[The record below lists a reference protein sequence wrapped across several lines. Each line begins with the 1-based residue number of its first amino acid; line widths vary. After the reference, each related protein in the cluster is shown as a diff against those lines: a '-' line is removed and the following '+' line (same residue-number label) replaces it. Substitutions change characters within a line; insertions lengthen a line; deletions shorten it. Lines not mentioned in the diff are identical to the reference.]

1 MRKRLSSFAVRTLA
15 SASILALSSSIAHAT
30 VVFVE
35 TNIGNFE
42 INLTDE
48 DTPETVANFLRY
60 VEAERYTNVIVHRSI
75 NNFITQTGGYTFNSE
90 TGEIEGVDSFDPV
103 VNEPVFS
110 NVRGTI
116 AMAKLS
122 GDPDS
127 ATSEWFINLADNSAN
142 LDFQNEGFTVF
153 GTVMGDGME
162 VIDSIADI
170 PKYNS
175 GGAFTDWPL
184 RNDPQPGDQIT
195 LDNVILIESITV
207 TDPNT
212 VTNPDSKPP
221 TTSNVPVDEPTT
233 PSNPSSDSGGG
244 TMGWTAAILALMVG
258 LRRKFKA

>member
-1 MRKRLSSFAVRTLA
+1 MRKLLNSRALCAVA
-15 SASILALSSSIAHAT
+15 SATLLSLSPIFANAT

-90 TGEIEGVDSFDPV
+90 TGTLTGVDAFDPV

-116 AMAKLS
+116 AMAKLG
-122 GDPDS
+122 GDPNS

-184 RNDPQPGDQIT
+184 RNDPQPGDQLT

-221 TTSNVPVDEPTT
+221 TTSNVPVDPPTT

-244 TMGWTAAILALMVG
+244 TMGWTAAFLALVVG